1 VATQEEREASST
13 YIAGLDF
20 GGKVLTYSIIR
31 DSAFF
36 AEIESIPS
44 PREADQDKL
53 LQKYK
58 LKRITMST

>member
-1 VATQEEREASST
+1 MTASSE

-36 AEIESIPS
+36 AEIESIPGS
-44 PREADQDKL
+44 ARTSRTSCST
-53 LQKYK
+53 KYK
-58 LKRITMST
+58 LRRVTVST